1 MKKKVNKL
9 LFWTPRIL
17 TIFFILFLTMFSL
30 DVFGTGAG
38 FWKTLLGFLMHNLP
52 SFVLII
58 ALLISWKYE
67 IVGGVIF
74 ILVGVL
80 YVINMTI
87 DPFDWYMLPWSILII
102 EVTVLIGV
110 LFLIGWFKKKRK

>member
-1 MKKKVNKL
+1 MKKKVNKF

-52 SFVLII
+52 SFFLII

-67 IVGGVIF
+67 IVGGIIF
-74 ILVGVL
+74 ILAGIL
-80 YVINMTI
+80 YIIKTII
-87 DPFDWYMLPWSILII
+87 DPFDWCMLSWSILII
-102 EVTVLIGV
+102 EVMVFIGV
-110 LFLIGWFKKKRK
+110 LFLVGWFRKKRK